1 MRTVRQLRCIESEGP
16 TAVRWRDVRVSCRD
30 VWARASSSRRAY
42 RRPVGS
48 AAPPRISIWVPM
60 SYIMGNHMKT
70 TLEIA
75 TPLLKEAKERARTD
89 GTTVRALVER
99 GLQLV
104 LSERRVRR
112 SFRLRDASVGG
123 KGLHPDAR
131 GRAWDEL
138 RARSYE
144 GRGG

>member
-1 MRTVRQLRCIESEGP
+1 M
-16 TAVRWRDVRVSCRD
+16 
-30 VWARASSSRRAY
+30 
-42 RRPVGS
+42 
-48 AAPPRISIWVPM
+48 IWVPILP
-60 SYIMGNHMKT
+60 IMGSHMKT

-75 TPLLKEAKERARTD
+75 SPLLKEAKVVARNE

-104 LSERRVRR
+104 LSERRGGKHP
-112 SFRLRDASVGG
+112 FKLPDASVGG
-123 KGLHPDAR
+123 RGLHPDAV
-131 GRAWDEL
+131 GRSWDEL